1 LDGSEA
7 GSTGGGG
14 AIRGGIVKRHKGDRN
29 RERRGSENGYGGDQN
44 GYGGERKRKDRKR
57 RYHVEFVVSQLQ
69 RERKCSEKG
78 KVNFINFCKND
89 ITRYY
94 I

>member
-1 LDGSEA
+1 
-7 GSTGGGG
+7 
-14 AIRGGIVKRHKGDRN
+14 VKRHKGDRN
-29 RERRGSENGYGGDQN
+29 RERRGSENGYGGDRN

-78 KVNFINFCKND
+78 KVNFINCVKM
-89 ITRYY
+89 ILQGIIYSCIVYVYSY
-94 I
+94 IC